1 MKLMNIYVYFQ
12 IPIQALRA
20 VNELVKAIA
29 AIRARL
35 SSANRDIVDV

>member
-1 MKLMNIYVYFQ
+1 MNIYVHFQ